1 MVREVIP
8 WPVRTHR
15 KARTILCL
23 GINIRD
29 DPVDESTCSQ
39 HWEFEHG
46 KSSLPQSSATWLPF
60 PHPSPSMPKAG
71 CKVDPELIAVGQ
83 LPLCQTTC
91 NTWES
96 RTYPL
101 QGSTIEPTMIFVDTG
116 VDEPDMKLY
125 AWETCPH
132 CSSVLGQHEWWK
144 FTLSLAHRYQM
155 LVGDLAL
162 WSLEQ
167 ESCPWPTLF
176 VKLRRPGPA
185 PHQRSTIEPTLFS
198 RLCVRQPW
206 ICEHERTVPICIKWH
221 GWGKDIILSFPPQ
234 PIHTCGR
241 R

>member
-46 KSSLPQSSATWLPF
+46 KSSLPHSSATWLPF

-91 NTWES
+91 NTWQS

-101 QGSTIEPTMIFVDTG
+101 PGQHNRASHDICWYRCGWARHEVVRMGDLSPLLICFG
-116 VDEPDMKLY
+116 A
-125 AWETCPH
+125 AWVMEIYPL
-132 CSSVLGQHEWWK
+132 SGPSVLDAG
-144 FTLSLAHRYQM
+144 
-155 LVGDLAL
+155 G
-162 WSLEQ
+162 
-167 ESCPWPTLF
+167 
-176 VKLRRPGPA
+176 RPGPVVIRA
-185 PHQRSTIEPTLFS
+185 GELSLTYTICKTQETRSCTSPEKHNRANPVFQ
-198 RLCVRQPW
+198 VM
-206 ICEHERTVPICIKWH
+206 CEAALNLWAWENCTY
-221 GWGKDIILSFPPQ
+221 LY
-234 PIHTCGR
+234 
-241 R
+241 